1 MILYIFLAAISGVF
15 VILSMVTNSNLAK
28 RVGVLQSTLVNYT
41 MGLGA
46 MLILAL
52 LFGQYSDLTAE
63 KMSQIPIWAFGGGLV
78 GALIVMSS
86 NVVIPKIP
94 VMYSTLLFFIGQIVA
109 GLAIDFFS
117 SGNLPTAKVLGGL
130 IVLAGMAFNVAL
142 DFRESRKYKMSSE
155 EDAPVTVSQ

>member
-109 GLAIDFFS
+109 GLAIDFFR
-117 SGNLPTAKVLGGL
+117 SGNLPTGKVLGGL
-130 IVLAGMAFNVAL
+130 IVLAGMAFNMAL
-142 DFRESRKYKMSSE
+142 DLRENRKSKMSSK